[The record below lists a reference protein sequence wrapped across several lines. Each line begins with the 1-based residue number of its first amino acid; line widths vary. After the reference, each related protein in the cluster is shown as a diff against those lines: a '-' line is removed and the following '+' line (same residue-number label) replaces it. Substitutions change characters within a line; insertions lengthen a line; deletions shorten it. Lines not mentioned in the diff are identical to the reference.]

1 MENITNAVI
10 NLAEKHLGEFRI
22 RNGQVAAKYCPFC
35 HGGDHGDVYSF
46 AVGLYNGA
54 WNCMRGTCTG
64 MYSDGKKVEGDFKEL
79 CDYFGENFTKYT
91 ATPKLINKSS
101 KKNYV
106 RPDPELLKPITDKI
120 ITYFGIRKISEDTL
134 KDFNISADD
143 KGNIVF
149 PFYRDNVL
157 TYVKYR
163 KPEKVVQGPKEW
175 METNTEPILFGMD
188 KVSFNKP
195 LIITEGECFPPNA
208 EILTENGWKRF
219 DEYNKTD
226 KVCIVD
232 DKFNAYFETPLAF
245 VKKEFNGN
253 LCRVDIGGNY
263 VSETTPNHNI
273 VTIDRKNVLHKIK
286 ACELYKGCGY
296 NIPTVVNVN
305 GNGINLSND
314 EIALYLAVS
323 ADCTIDIRKTT
334 RHSRFAVKKK
344 RKYDR
349 MKGIL
354 NRLNIPYTDTGLHDN
369 GYYYIGFKT
378 PDFIKSKFLPWSW
391 MVEASLDQR
400 KFIIEEMVW
409 WDGNHVTN
417 RNQYE
422 FSSKEIRNIT
432 VMQTIAHTCGYMSTI
447 MEKYI
452 EYNGK
457 VALVYKLSI
466 LKSKDH
472 VSCQRWFPKQVPYN
486 GKVYCVNVSTG
497 MILVKQE
504 NKITVSGNC
513 DALSIYEAGCTN
525 VVSVPAG
532 CNNMEWITNCW
543 DWLDKF
549 QQIILF
555 GDADEPGQEMVSTLM
570 KRLGEDRC
578 LIPDEYPEFYVNGKD
593 YNRCCKDANEILYAY
608 GPEVLKTLVES
619 CQPAPV
625 EGVLNLADVPI
636 IDPTSVPRI
645 YSKIPEL
652 DNMIGGFGEGTLT
665 ILTGKRGQ
673 GKSTIGGSFILEAI
687 EQGVPACIYSGELNA
702 SNVLEWICLQATE
715 SQYIETKKDP
725 RSGKLFAVTSID
737 IQNRIRKWI
746 NNKLYVYDNSYA
758 PNCSQAEAIL
768 RVFTLCARRYGCR
781 MFLCDNV
788 MSALISA
795 DEENRA
801 QAKFAA
807 ELKAFSVKFKASVL
821 CVCHTRKTQQG
832 AKITND
838 DISGSSALSNLAD
851 TVLNIAKPDIIVLKN
866 RAFGTTG
873 TIECCYNPANR
884 RIYSKNG
891 GDRAVFSWDHTGLRI
906 PDDMAIDHPEFRVQ
920 DSVPEEL
927 LSLPYN

>member
-1 MENITNAVI
+1 MHLFRSGQKCAIFSTKSSKTVLGGENLENITNAVLS
-10 NLAEKHLGEFRI
+10 LAERHLGEFRI

-64 MYSDGKKVEGDFKEL
+64 LHGDNKKIEGDFKEL
-79 CDYFGENFTKYT
+79 CEYFGENYTKYT
-91 ATPKLINKSS
+91 ATPKVISKYS
-101 KKNYV
+101 KKSYV
-106 RPDPELLKPITDKI
+106 KPDPDILKPITDKI
-120 ITYFGIRKISEDTL
+120 ITYFGLRKISEDTL

-143 KGNIVF
+143 KGNIIF
-149 PFYRDNVL
+149 PFYRDNIL

-175 METNTEPILFGMD
+175 MEINTEPILFGMD

-195 LIITEGECFPPNA
+195 LIICEGM
-208 EILTENGWKRF
+208 
-219 DEYNKTD
+219 
-226 KVCIVD
+226 VD
-232 DKFNAYFETPLAF
+232 
-245 VKKEFNGN
+245 
-253 LCRVDIGGNY
+253 
-263 VSETTPNHNI
+263 S
-273 VTIDRKNVLHKIK
+273 
-286 ACELYKGCGY
+286 
-296 NIPTVVNVN
+296 
-305 GNGINLSND
+305 
-314 EIALYLAVS
+314 
-323 ADCTIDIRKTT
+323 
-334 RHSRFAVKKK
+334 
-344 RKYDR
+344 
-349 MKGIL
+349 
-354 NRLNIPYTDTGLHDN
+354 
-369 GYYYIGFKT
+369 
-378 PDFIKSKFLPWSW
+378 
-391 MVEASLDQR
+391 
-400 KFIIEEMVW
+400 
-409 WDGNHVTN
+409 
-417 RNQYE
+417 
-422 FSSKEIRNIT
+422 
-432 VMQTIAHTCGYMSTI
+432 
-447 MEKYI
+447 
-452 EYNGK
+452 
-457 VALVYKLSI
+457 
-466 LKSKDH
+466 
-472 VSCQRWFPKQVPYN
+472 
-486 GKVYCVNVSTG
+486 
-497 MILVKQE
+497 
-504 NKITVSGNC
+504 
-513 DALSIYEAGCTN
+513 LSIYEAGCTN

-555 GDADEPGQEMVSTLM
+555 GDADEPGQEMVNTLM

-578 LIPDEYPEFYVNGKD
+578 LIPNEYPEFYVNGKD

-608 GPEVLKTLVES
+608 GPEVLKSLVEN
-619 CQPAPV
+619 CQPAPI

-687 EQGVPACIYSGELNA
+687 EQGIPACIYSGELNA

-725 RSGKLFAVTSID
+725 RSGKLFAVTSVD

-758 PNCSQAEAIL
+758 PNCSQAEAIV

-807 ELKAFSVKFKASVL
+807 ELKAFAVKFKASVL

-832 AKITND
+832 QKITND

-851 TVLNIAKPDIIVLKN
+851 TVISVEKPSLRIMKN

-884 RIYSKNG
+884 RIYSKAG
-891 GDRAVFSWDHTGLRI
+891 GDTVVFSWDHTGLKI
-906 PDDMAIDHPEFRVQ
+906 PDDMAIEHPEFQIQ
-920 DSVPEEL
+920 DDVPQEL
-927 LSLPYN
+927 LNLPYA